1 MKILFISR
9 YIPDDPKKVHG
20 TYKRIATFI
29 DALNGIAELDVLF
42 FAPPDYDYSPSR
54 ISELEDSISKLWK
67 TEIKLFLYPMS
78 EFNMDSE
85 LIKWISFG
93 KGVFSFSKQKGRIEF
108 SDQAQVRAVE
118 NCLELKPD
126 AIFAHR
132 LSSMC
137 PLLLTK
143 KPLPP
148 IFFDLDDIE
157 HIALNRYIQTRNSV
171 KTKLLYFLLPALTR
185 GEYNS
190 IRLASRTAVCSD
202 LDRRYLNEKYG
213 LAGVVTIPN
222 AVEIPRLEP
231 ITSAPNLL
239 FLGSEY
245 PPNVDAAQYLLKD
258 IWPLVRKSLP
268 HAKLIIAGTSADKL
282 RLKTTVIPGLEVLGF
297 VDDLADLYRRVRAT
311 AVPILM
317 GAGTRFKIIEAAAY
331 GKPTVATTVGA
342 EGLEFT
348 EGSEILI
355 RDDPQAFAEACVK
368 LLSDSNLSER
378 MGLAAREKAIRLY
391 DRKNIIKTVREEIKS
406 LLVSDKPNF
415 SPDSNLNIN
424 IDVE

>member
-29 DALNGIAELDVLF
+29 DALKGIAELDVLF
-42 FAPPDYDYSPSR
+42 FAPPDYDYSPSQT
-54 ISELEDSISKLWK
+54 SELEESISKLWK
-67 TEIKLFLYPMS
+67 TKIRLFLYPMS
-78 EFNMDSE
+78 EFDMDNE

-118 NCLELKPD
+118 DCLELKPD

-157 HIALNRYIQTRNSV
+157 HIALKRYIQTRNSV

-185 GEYNS
+185 GEYNA
-190 IRLASRTAVCSD
+190 IGLASRTAVCSD
-202 LDRRYLNEKYG
+202 FDRRYLNKKYG
-213 LAGVVTIPN
+213 LTGVVTIPN
-222 AVEIPRLEP
+222 AVEIPRMEP
-231 ITSAPNLL
+231 SMPAPNLL

-245 PPNVDAAQYLLKD
+245 PPNVDAAEYLLKD
-258 IWPLVRKSLP
+258 IWPLVRKKLP
-268 HAKLIIAGTSADKL
+268 HAKLIIAGTAADKL
-282 RLKTTVIPGLEVLGF
+282 RLDTTAIPGLETIGF
-297 VDDLADLYRRVRAT
+297 VDDLADLYRKVRAT

-317 GAGTRFKIIEAAAY
+317 GAGTRFKIVEAAAY
-331 GKPTVATTVGA
+331 GKPTVATTIGA

-348 EGSEILI
+348 EGSEIFI
-355 RDDPQAFAEACVK
+355 RDEPETFAEACVR
-368 LLSDSNLSER
+368 LLGDADLCDK
-378 MGLAAREKAIRLY
+378 MGMAAREKAISIY
-391 DRKNIIKTVREEIKS
+391 DRQSVIKS
-406 LLVSDKPNF
+406 IRGHILGISQSDK
-415 SPDSNLNIN
+415 L
-424 IDVE
+424 